1 MRIRK
6 DDFGGMQQKRSFRPI
21 DQEPRPAVVRIA
33 GNGGIEAERRMGGME
48 PKLMRAACERQKVDQ
63 RTSVFFTQPPPL
75 RARLAPAQSG
85 NLPQPVER
93 MCGDGKVNQA
103 AFGRKPSLQHGSIAF
118 FDAPFTKGSHQ

>member
-1 MRIRK
+1 
-6 DDFGGMQQKRSFRPI
+6 
-21 DQEPRPAVVRIA
+21 
-33 GNGGIEAERRMGGME
+33 MGGME

-75 RARLAPAQSG
+75 RARRASAQSG

-93 MCGDGKVNQA
+93 MCGDGKVNQT
-103 AFGRKPSLQHGSIAF
+103 AFGSKCSLQYGSIAF